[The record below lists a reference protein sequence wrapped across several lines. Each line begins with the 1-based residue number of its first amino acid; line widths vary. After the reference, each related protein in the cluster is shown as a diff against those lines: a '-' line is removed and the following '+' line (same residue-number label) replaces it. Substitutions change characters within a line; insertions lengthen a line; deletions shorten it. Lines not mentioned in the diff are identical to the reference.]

1 MWITGIPT
9 IRFSLQGGDRTPD
22 FKSMVMGTIKS
33 VQYPEGA
40 KVQFVFSQ
48 KDNPETND
56 PFYGINIDRITYYDK
71 DGAQIRSK
79 SYEYSEATLGH
90 YLPQILL
97 PFHTQ

>member
-1 MWITGIPT
+1 
-9 IRFSLQGGDRTPD
+9 
-22 FKSMVMGTIKS
+22 MVMGTIKS

-90 YLPQILL
+90 NIPKTVAYTYFNPNTNDLSVL